1 MIEQGQAK
9 VMQINMINGVNVQ
22 IGVENEAEFKL
33 RKDDILK
40 DTKEFVKVIDTCTI
54 RKSQISTIEYFVIH
68 EPEPVAPIEKKKGGF
83 FKWLRK

>member
-1 MIEQGQAK
+1 MAGTAK

-68 EPEPVAPIEKKKGGF
+68 EPVEPIEKKKGGF

>member
-1 MIEQGQAK
+1 MTEQGQAR

-22 IGVENEAEFKL
+22 IGVESEAEFKI

-40 DTKEFVKVIDTCTI
+40 DSKEFVKVIDTCTI
-54 RKSQISTIEYFVIH
+54 RKSQISTIEFFVIQ
-68 EPEPVAPIEKKKGGF
+68 EQVTPIEEKGGF

>member
-1 MIEQGQAK
+1 MAGTAK

-68 EPEPVAPIEKKKGGF
+68 EPVEPIKKEGGF
-83 FKWLRK
+83 FKWPRK

>member
-1 MIEQGQAK
+1 MTEQGQAR

-22 IGVENEAEFKL
+22 IGVENEAEFKF

-40 DTKEFVKVIDTCTI
+40 DTKEFVKVIDTCTV
-54 RKSQISTIEYFVIH
+54 RKSQISTIEYFVIQ
-68 EPEPVAPIEKKKGGF
+68 EQVVPTKKKGGF